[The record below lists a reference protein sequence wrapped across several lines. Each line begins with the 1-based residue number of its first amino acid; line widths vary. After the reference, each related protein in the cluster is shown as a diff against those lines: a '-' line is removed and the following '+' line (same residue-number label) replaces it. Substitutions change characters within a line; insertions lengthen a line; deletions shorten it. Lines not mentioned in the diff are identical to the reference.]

1 MANTTLRTR
10 IVLRN
15 DSTANWL
22 ANDSQV
28 LLKGEVG
35 IEFLESGSPKIKIGD
50 GIKAWSELPYF
61 GGDSELRSAKVFQ
74 VTAEGDTTD
83 DAAITNAVG
92 ATALQTGDL
101 AIVKRAI
108 AGDKF
113 QYTGYAYNGNEW
125 AAMDGNYNAEN
136 VYFAKDLITTSAVG
150 NITLTNGQATIAAE
164 GKNLKQV
171 FETIFVK
178 EKNPTVTQ
186 PSVSVS
192 LSGAGAR
199 EVGTKVTPSYNAT
212 FNKGSYEYGPDTG
225 LAATWAVKD
234 SRNEEGT
241 AAAGSFS
248 ELEVGDNTN
257 YTVTATATYGAG
269 ATPLTNI
276 GNPYAAG
283 AAEAVLGKNSD
294 SASTATVYGVQ
305 KAASA
310 AQTAADN
317 AKAAADGAK
326 SAADAAQ
333 ATADAAMPKAGGTF
347 TGPVTLNGAPTSD
360 LHAATKKYVDDKTAA
375 LSSATHFIGIKET
388 LPASANSGDICIVGK
403 KEYIYDGTKW
413 QELGDETLYV
423 QKEEGKGLSSN
434 DFTDALLT
442 KLNGVEEGAQ
452 KNVQSDWNAT
462 SGDAFIKNKPDA
474 LKNPTA
480 LSFGSK
486 TYDGSEAVTLT
497 AEDIGAITQHQ
508 DISGKQDK
516 LTFDG
521 VYNASSNKVATVST
535 VNSAINGLAAIAK
548 TGNVNDLVQTEG
560 DVLIFYCGTSNTVM

>member
-74 VTAEGDTTD
+74 VTPEGDTTD
-83 DAAITNAVG
+83 EVAITNAVG

-113 QYTGYAYNGNEW
+113 QYTGYAYNGSEW

-136 VYFAKDLITTSAVG
+136 VYFAKDLITTSAIG

-178 EKNPTVTQ
+178 EKNPTVAQ

-192 LSGAGAR
+192 LSGAGAK

-225 LAATWAVKD
+225 LTATWAVKD

-248 ELEVGDNTN
+248 ELEIGDNTN

-283 AAEAVLGKNSD
+283 AIVAGSKNGTS
-294 SASTATVYGVQ
+294 SAITGYRNSFYG
-305 KAASA
+305 
-310 AQTAADN
+310 TLIE
-317 AKAAADGAK
+317 
-326 SAADAAQ
+326 
-333 ATADAAMPKAGGTF
+333 MPE
-347 TGPVTLNGAPTSD
+347 
-360 LHAATKKYVDDKTAA
+360 A
-375 LSSATHFIGIKET
+375 LSSATIR
-388 LPASANSGDICIVGK
+388 
-403 KEYIYDGTKW
+403 
-413 QELGDETLYV
+413 
-423 QKEEGKGLSSN
+423 GLSGKAN
-434 DFTDALLT
+434 AKWANGKTFTISIP
-442 KLNGVEEGAQ
+442 VGA
-452 KNVQSDWNAT
+452 KAVIFAYPAT
-462 SGDAFIKNKPDA
+462 LRD
-474 LKNPTA
+474 
-480 LSFGSK
+480 
-486 TYDGSEAVTLT
+486 VTSVK
-497 AEDIGAITQHQ
+497 D
-508 DISGKQDK
+508 
-516 LTFDG
+516 
-521 VYNASSNKVATVST
+521 
-535 VNSAINGLAAIAK
+535 INGLSAEVKSAFVKSTLSIEGANAYAGADYK
-548 TGNVNDLVQTEG
+548 VYVSEFAEAVQKANTYNVT
-560 DVLIFYCGTSNTVM
+560 I

>member
-1 MANTTLRTR
+1 MANITLRTR

-61 GGDSELRSAKVFQ
+61 GGDSEFRSAKVFQ
-74 VTAEGDTTD
+74 VTPEGDTTD
-83 DAAITNAVG
+83 EVAITNAVG

-113 QYTGYAYNGNEW
+113 QYTGYAYNGSEW

-136 VYFAKDLITTSAVG
+136 VYFAKDLITTSAIG

-178 EKNPTVTQ
+178 EKNPTVAQ

-192 LSGAGAR
+192 LSGAGAK

-248 ELEVGDNTN
+248 ELEIGDNTN

-283 AAEAVLGKNSD
+283 AIVAGSKNGTS
-294 SASTATVYGVQ
+294 SAITGYRNSFYG
-305 KAASA
+305 
-310 AQTAADN
+310 TL
-317 AKAAADGAK
+317 
-326 SAADAAQ
+326 
-333 ATADAAMPKAGGTF
+333 TEMPE
-347 TGPVTLNGAPTSD
+347 
-360 LHAATKKYVDDKTAA
+360 A
-375 LSSATHFIGIKET
+375 LSSATIR
-388 LPASANSGDICIVGK
+388 
-403 KEYIYDGTKW
+403 
-413 QELGDETLYV
+413 
-423 QKEEGKGLSSN
+423 GLSGKAN
-434 DFTDALLT
+434 AKWANGKTFTISIP
-442 KLNGVEEGAQ
+442 VGA
-452 KNVQSDWNAT
+452 KAVIFAYPAT
-462 SGDAFIKNKPDA
+462 LRD
-474 LKNPTA
+474 
-480 LSFGSK
+480 
-486 TYDGSEAVTLT
+486 VTSVK
-497 AEDIGAITQHQ
+497 D
-508 DISGKQDK
+508 
-516 LTFDG
+516 
-521 VYNASSNKVATVST
+521 
-535 VNSAINGLAAIAK
+535 INGLSAEVKSAFVKSTLSVEGANAYAGADYK
-548 TGNVNDLVQTEG
+548 VYVSEFAEAVQKANTYNVT
-560 DVLIFYCGTSNTVM
+560 I

>member
-74 VTAEGDTTD
+74 VTPEGDTTD
-83 DAAITNAVG
+83 EVAITNAVG

-113 QYTGYAYNGNEW
+113 QYTGYAYNGSEW

-136 VYFAKDLITTSAVG
+136 VYFAKDLITTSAIG

-178 EKNPTVTQ
+178 EKNPTVAQ

-192 LSGAGAR
+192 LSGAGAK

-248 ELEVGDNTN
+248 ELEIGDNTN

-283 AAEAVLGKNSD
+283 AIVAGSKNGTS
-294 SASTATVYGVQ
+294 SAITGYRNSFYG
-305 KAASA
+305 
-310 AQTAADN
+310 TL
-317 AKAAADGAK
+317 
-326 SAADAAQ
+326 
-333 ATADAAMPKAGGTF
+333 TEMPE
-347 TGPVTLNGAPTSD
+347 
-360 LHAATKKYVDDKTAA
+360 A
-375 LSSATHFIGIKET
+375 LSSATIR
-388 LPASANSGDICIVGK
+388 
-403 KEYIYDGTKW
+403 
-413 QELGDETLYV
+413 
-423 QKEEGKGLSSN
+423 GLSGKAN
-434 DFTDALLT
+434 AKWANGKTFTISIP
-442 KLNGVEEGAQ
+442 VGA
-452 KNVQSDWNAT
+452 KAVIFAYPAT
-462 SGDAFIKNKPDA
+462 LRD
-474 LKNPTA
+474 
-480 LSFGSK
+480 
-486 TYDGSEAVTLT
+486 VTSVK
-497 AEDIGAITQHQ
+497 D
-508 DISGKQDK
+508 
-516 LTFDG
+516 
-521 VYNASSNKVATVST
+521 
-535 VNSAINGLAAIAK
+535 INGLSAEVKSAFVKSTLSIEGANAYAGADYK
-548 TGNVNDLVQTEG
+548 VYVSEFAEAVQKANTYNVT
-560 DVLIFYCGTSNTVM
+560 I

>member
-113 QYTGYAYNGNEW
+113 QYTGYAYNGSEW

-136 VYFAKDLITTSAVG
+136 VYFAKDLITTSAIG

-186 PSVSVS
+186 PFVSVS
-192 LSGAGAR
+192 LSGAGAK

-283 AAEAVLGKNSD
+283 AIVAGSKNGTS
-294 SASTATVYGVQ
+294 SAITGYRNSFYG
-305 KAASA
+305 
-310 AQTAADN
+310 TL
-317 AKAAADGAK
+317 
-326 SAADAAQ
+326 
-333 ATADAAMPKAGGTF
+333 TEMPE
-347 TGPVTLNGAPTSD
+347 
-360 LHAATKKYVDDKTAA
+360 A
-375 LSSATHFIGIKET
+375 LSSATIRGLSGKANAKWSNGKTFTISIPVGAKAVIFAYPAT
-388 LPASANSGDICIVGK
+388 LRDVTSVKDVNGLSAEVKSAFVK
-403 KEYIYDGTKW
+403 S
-413 QELGDETLYV
+413 TLSVEGANAYAGADYKVYVSEFAEAV
-423 QKEEGKGLSSN
+423 QKAN
-434 DFTDALLT
+434 TY
-442 KLNGVEEGAQ
+442 
-452 KNVQSDWNAT
+452 NVT
-462 SGDAFIKNKPDA
+462 I
-474 LKNPTA
+474 
-480 LSFGSK
+480 
-486 TYDGSEAVTLT
+486 
-497 AEDIGAITQHQ
+497 
-508 DISGKQDK
+508 
-516 LTFDG
+516 
-521 VYNASSNKVATVST
+521 
-535 VNSAINGLAAIAK
+535 
-548 TGNVNDLVQTEG
+548 
-560 DVLIFYCGTSNTVM
+560 

>member
-113 QYTGYAYNGNEW
+113 QYTGYAYNGSEW

-136 VYFAKDLITTSAVG
+136 VYFAKDLITTSAIG

-192 LSGAGAR
+192 LSGAGAK

-283 AAEAVLGKNSD
+283 AIVAGSKNGTS
-294 SASTATVYGVQ
+294 SAITGYRNSFYG
-305 KAASA
+305 
-310 AQTAADN
+310 TL
-317 AKAAADGAK
+317 
-326 SAADAAQ
+326 
-333 ATADAAMPKAGGTF
+333 TEMPE
-347 TGPVTLNGAPTSD
+347 
-360 LHAATKKYVDDKTAA
+360 A
-375 LSSATHFIGIKET
+375 LSSATIRGLSGKANAKWANGKTFTISIPVGAKAVIFAYPAT
-388 LPASANSGDICIVGK
+388 LRDVTSVKDVNGLSAEVKSAFVK
-403 KEYIYDGTKW
+403 S
-413 QELGDETLYV
+413 TLSVEGANAYAGADYKVYVSEFAEAV
-423 QKEEGKGLSSN
+423 QKAN
-434 DFTDALLT
+434 TY
-442 KLNGVEEGAQ
+442 
-452 KNVQSDWNAT
+452 NVT
-462 SGDAFIKNKPDA
+462 I
-474 LKNPTA
+474 
-480 LSFGSK
+480 
-486 TYDGSEAVTLT
+486 
-497 AEDIGAITQHQ
+497 
-508 DISGKQDK
+508 
-516 LTFDG
+516 
-521 VYNASSNKVATVST
+521 
-535 VNSAINGLAAIAK
+535 
-548 TGNVNDLVQTEG
+548 
-560 DVLIFYCGTSNTVM
+560 

>member
-74 VTAEGDTTD
+74 VTPEGDTTD
-83 DAAITNAVG
+83 EVAITNAVG

-113 QYTGYAYNGNEW
+113 QYTGYAYNGSEW

-136 VYFAKDLITTSAVG
+136 VYFAKDLITTSAIG

-192 LSGAGAR
+192 LSGAGAK

-257 YTVTATATYGAG
+257 YTVTAIATYGAG

-283 AAEAVLGKNSD
+283 AIVAGSKNGTS
-294 SASTATVYGVQ
+294 SAITGYRNSFYG
-305 KAASA
+305 
-310 AQTAADN
+310 TL
-317 AKAAADGAK
+317 
-326 SAADAAQ
+326 
-333 ATADAAMPKAGGTF
+333 TEMPE
-347 TGPVTLNGAPTSD
+347 
-360 LHAATKKYVDDKTAA
+360 A
-375 LSSATHFIGIKET
+375 LSSATIRGLSGKANAKWSNGKTFTISIPVGAKAVIFAYPAT
-388 LPASANSGDICIVGK
+388 LRDVTSVKDVNGLSAEVKSAFVK
-403 KEYIYDGTKW
+403 S
-413 QELGDETLYV
+413 TLSVEGANAYAGADYKVYVSEFAEAV
-423 QKEEGKGLSSN
+423 QKAN
-434 DFTDALLT
+434 TY
-442 KLNGVEEGAQ
+442 
-452 KNVQSDWNAT
+452 NVT
-462 SGDAFIKNKPDA
+462 I
-474 LKNPTA
+474 
-480 LSFGSK
+480 
-486 TYDGSEAVTLT
+486 
-497 AEDIGAITQHQ
+497 
-508 DISGKQDK
+508 
-516 LTFDG
+516 
-521 VYNASSNKVATVST
+521 
-535 VNSAINGLAAIAK
+535 
-548 TGNVNDLVQTEG
+548 
-560 DVLIFYCGTSNTVM
+560 

>member
-113 QYTGYAYNGNEW
+113 QYTGYAYNGSEW

-136 VYFAKDLITTSAVG
+136 VYFAKDLITTSAIG

-178 EKNPTVTQ
+178 EKNPTVVQ

-192 LSGAGAR
+192 LNGAGAK
-199 EVGTKVTPSYNAT
+199 EVGTKITPSYNAT

-225 LAATWAVKD
+225 LTATWAVKD

-283 AAEAVLGKNSD
+283 AIVAGSKNGTS
-294 SASTATVYGVQ
+294 SAITGYRNSFYG
-305 KAASA
+305 
-310 AQTAADN
+310 TL
-317 AKAAADGAK
+317 
-326 SAADAAQ
+326 
-333 ATADAAMPKAGGTF
+333 TEMPE
-347 TGPVTLNGAPTSD
+347 
-360 LHAATKKYVDDKTAA
+360 A
-375 LSSATHFIGIKET
+375 LSSATIRGLSGK
-388 LPASANSGDICIVGK
+388 ANSKWTNGKTFTISIPVGAK
-403 KEYIYDGTKW
+403 AVIFAYPA
-413 QELGDETLYV
+413 TLRDVTSVKDVNGLSAEVKSAFVKSTLSVEGANAYAGADYKVYVSEFAEAV
-423 QKEEGKGLSSN
+423 QKAN
-434 DFTDALLT
+434 TY
-442 KLNGVEEGAQ
+442 
-452 KNVQSDWNAT
+452 NVT
-462 SGDAFIKNKPDA
+462 I
-474 LKNPTA
+474 
-480 LSFGSK
+480 
-486 TYDGSEAVTLT
+486 
-497 AEDIGAITQHQ
+497 
-508 DISGKQDK
+508 
-516 LTFDG
+516 
-521 VYNASSNKVATVST
+521 
-535 VNSAINGLAAIAK
+535 
-548 TGNVNDLVQTEG
+548 
-560 DVLIFYCGTSNTVM
+560 